1 MSTTT
6 DSTNFEE
13 EIRAEGIDLAAVEEN
28 RPGVD
33 PKPAWWPEWLKKLA
47 DDVGPF
53 HPKVTHASACLF
65 YTPQS
70 SPSKSTTPPTT
81 VKPPK
86 DYNVQGQQSQKFFG
100 PKSGDGVTDG
110 PLIVRTLLSDEKERQ
125 REHDKLEA
133 DVNSAL
139 YFLQTSIQEQQAKV
153 ALEEQ
158 NKHVDKA
165 IASRDAALA
174 AKKEAQ
180 KHLDVLLQQRDRAE
194 AGLTKVAT
202 QWSGTPWHKLPP
214 TVQKVRSD
222 LKRSVVTLLS
232 CVITAQ
238 HRLIKYSD
246 EIKNFDQILFQ
257 LGASSCSLCG
267 HHLDNGFDSE
277 EKTDSAIVI
286 GGGGDKNTCP
296 IIIADA
302 AEASGTAS
310 SLGSGEGGAC
320 SSTECSQNSAVSVDD
335 GSDNELDVFIDR
347 KGKRPAD
354 DTCVDGAKHARY

>member
-1 MSTTT
+1 MSIKT
-6 DSTNFEE
+6 DRTNFEE
-13 EIRAEGIDLAAVEEN
+13 EILKEEIDLALEEK
-28 RPGVD
+28 RPAVD
-33 PKPAWWPEWLKKLA
+33 PKPA
-47 DDVGPF
+47 
-53 HPKVTHASACLF
+53 
-65 YTPQS
+65 YTPES

-100 PKSGDGVTDG
+100 TKGGDG
-110 PLIVRTLLSDEKERQ
+110 PRNVRTLLSDEKERE
-125 REHDKLEA
+125 REHDKLES

-139 YFLQTSIQEQQAKV
+139 CFLQTSIQEQQAKV

-158 NKHVDKA
+158 NRHVDKA
-165 IASRDAALA
+165 IASRDAAVA

-194 AGLTKVAT
+194 EGLAAADK
-202 QWSGTPWHKLPP
+202 QWPNTPWHKLPP

-238 HRLIKYSD
+238 HRVIKYSD

-267 HHLDNGFDSE
+267 HHLDGNGFDWE
-277 EKTDSAIVI
+277 EKTDSTIVI
-286 GGGGDKNTCP
+286 GGRGDNNTWP

-310 SLGSGEGGAC
+310 SLGTGEGGSG
-320 SSTECSQNSAVSVDD
+320 SSTECSQDSPVSVDD
-335 GSDNELDVFIDR
+335 GSDNELDVCIDP

-354 DTCVDGAKHARY
+354 DTCVDGANVTAKHARY